1 MHNHIPP
8 ALRALAA
15 GALALALAACVDQPG
30 LFDPT
35 TETPVSADA
44 PILRLGTDT
53 LALREGDRLSFPV
66 NARGG
71 KSVQAEIFLVDSARN
86 VLWRSGTGP
95 AVRDSASVSFTGLP
109 ADVARGRR
117 VFLTGALVDDRGKR
131 VYATRDTTPAASLAL
146 AALQPIIVYEGHLL
160 TVEGRVVALAAA
172 RDLGRVYFADQVKGT
187 IGVVDLATLA
197 LRPAFAIGAHPEA
210 LAYMRGR
217 LGVLSDAGVE
227 VAAFDVA
234 AGNRLLSKTII
245 PPLLARMRV
254 PTGQLDESGN
264 PSFQNFRY
272 QVRPYARNL
281 ALACVGS
288 GPVCPE
294 VAAFGSSE
302 MVDPS
307 GGSQGVGLRE
317 IGFAGRTAFP
327 FLAPPQFNLETVAKD
342 SIPAELTTLDAS
354 VSSGRDSVVYQAGN
368 VGRCNLLNSG
378 GTAIAGSPYPNGS
391 VYVGLDPKVSDCKLD
406 VPLIRLDRPD
416 GPAGTPG
423 SQPPVV
429 SLLAFRNLL
438 GENRIT
444 ETRALDVSEDGA
456 RVLVL
461 DRDRIHVL
469 DDALRLRE
477 TLAVPGVQAIAWLRE
492 EGAVS
497 RFAVVTEDA
506 VEIYGARDMVRQGRI
521 VLGKL
526 SGLAAFARVN
536 GETVVV
542 VVPRDAKGVLVARIP
557 LP

>member
-1 MHNHIPP
+1 MHRNDFPP

-30 LFDPT
+30 LFDPG

-44 PILRLGTDT
+44 PILRLSTDT

-66 NARGG
+66 NTRGS
-71 KSVQAEIFLVDSARN
+71 KSVRAEIFLVDSARN

-117 VFLTGALVDDRGKR
+117 VFLTGALVDEAGKR
-131 VYATRDTTPAASLAL
+131 VYATRDTAPAASLAR
-146 AALQPIIVYEGHLL
+146 AALQPALVYEGHLL
-160 TVEGRVVALAAA
+160 AVEGRVVALAAA

-187 IGVVDLATLA
+187 IGVVDLTTLA
-197 LRPAFAIGAHPEA
+197 LRPAFAVGAHPEA

-234 AGNRLLSKTII
+234 AGNRLLSKTLI
-245 PPLLARMRV
+245 PPLLATFEV
-254 PTGQLDESGN
+254 PTDQRDASGN
-264 PSFQNFRY
+264 PVIQKFRY
-272 QVRPYARNL
+272 HVRPYARNL
-281 ALACVGS
+281 ALTCADGGPACA
-288 GPVCPE
+288 E

-302 MVDPS
+302 MLESDAA
-307 GGSQGVGLRE
+307 GQGVGLRE
-317 IGFAGRTAFP
+317 VGFGGRTGYP
-327 FLAPPQFNLETVAKD
+327 FLAAPRHQLATSAKD
-342 SIPAELTTLDAS
+342 SLAAAMTTLDAS
-354 VSSGRDSVVYQAGN
+354 VLTGRDSLVYQAAG
-368 VGRCNLLNSG
+368 VGRCNVLNSG
-378 GTAIAGSPYPNGS
+378 GTAIAGSPHPNGS
-391 VYVGLDPKVSDCKLD
+391 VYVGVDPRVSECRLN

-416 GPAGTPG
+416 GPAGPG
-423 SQPPVV
+423 TEPSHFSV
-429 SLLAFRNLL
+429 LAYRNML

-444 ETRALDVSEDGA
+444 ETRALDVSEDGS

-461 DRDRIHVL
+461 DRDRIHIM

-477 TLAVPGVQAIAWLRE
+477 TLAVPGVQAAAWLRE
-492 EGAVS
+492 EGAAS

-506 VEIYGARDMVRQGRI
+506 VEIYGSRDMVRQGRI

-526 SGLAAFARVN
+526 AGLAAFARVN